1 MLQASIALDT
11 NVLLR
16 FFARDDERQTALA
29 SDMMASLTRKSPG
42 FVSQPVFL
50 EVYWSLTGAM
60 GFTKRQALDV
70 LWVLVQSD
78 EIEFDDGECVV
89 EALDAAEEGADL
101 ADALIQANGR
111 QFQVEE
117 TVTFDRQAAK
127 QFGWRLLG

>member
-1 MLQASIALDT
+1 MIALDT
-11 NVLLR
+11 NVLVR
-16 FFARDDERQTALA
+16 FFTDDDPSQYQAVTELFATLSRAN
-29 SDMMASLTRKSPG
+29 PG
-42 FVSQPVFL
+42 FISQPVL
-50 EVYWSLTGAM
+50 IETVWVLARSYGLSRREW
-60 GFTKRQALDV
+60 LDA

-78 EIEFDDGECVV
+78 EIEFDDGECVI

-117 TVTFDRQAAK
+117 TVTFDRGAAK

>member
-1 MLQASIALDT
+1 MIALDT
-11 NVLLR
+11 NVLVR
-16 FFARDDERQTALA
+16 FFADDDPAQRQAVRELF
-29 SDMMASLTRKSPG
+29 ASLSRANPG
-42 FVSQPVFL
+42 FISQPVL
-50 EVYWSLTGAM
+50 VEMVWVLSRSYGMSRREW
-60 GFTKRQALDV
+60 LDA

-101 ADALIQANGR
+101 ADALIHANGR